1 MAKDSKVTEAE
12 ATEII
17 ELAIDDI
24 ELLGRAFD
32 VIAQVCDELNS
43 NIDTE
48 KHPAPAECDKIVL
61 N

>member
-1 MAKDSKVTEAE
+1 MSKDTKVTEAD

-24 ELLGRAFD
+24 ELLSRAFD
-32 VIAQVCDELNS
+32 VIAKVCDELNS
-43 NIDTE
+43 DIDTE
-48 KHPAPAECDKIVL
+48 KEPAPVECEKIVL